1 MLFRVIALCIS
12 ALALLPMSAAAQVAE
27 LRFGIAQF
35 DEEIFDFDGN
45 RFGRGDET
53 SLSITGEILFEEP
66 KFLKWALSPQP
77 YIGGSVNLEG
87 ETSFGGGGLLWRQT
101 VGKKFY
107 GDFAFG
113 VVAHTGTQE
122 IELSD
127 EGMALL
133 DQAFEFENLADVPL
147 EIIDALDAEF
157 DERFEREDEEIEF
170 GSRFLFR
177 LTGALGY
184 NVSEKWSGEIYLEH
198 LSNGRGNIFADD
210 VNEGVNNIGIR
221 AARKF

>member
-1 MLFRVIALCIS
+1 MFRVITLCAS

-101 VGKKFY
+101 FGKKVY
-107 GDFAFG
+107 GDFALG
-113 VVAHTGTQE
+113 VVAHTGTLN
-122 IELSD
+122 IGISD
-127 EGMALL
+127 ELMSLL
-133 DQAFEFENLADVPL
+133 EQAREFETFADIPVEL
-147 EIIDALDAEF
+147 NDAIDAGF
-157 DERFEREDEEIEF
+157 DERFERENEEIEF
-170 GSRFLFR
+170 GSRLLFR
-177 LTGALGY
+177 LQWALGY
-184 NVSEKWSGEIYLEH
+184 NFSEDWAGEIYLEH
-198 LSNGRGNIFADD
+198 LSNGQGNILSEG